1 MRQKI
6 FLLFALLLALTT
18 QAWAA
23 EGITCSAS
31 DVGKVLCTDGSIYDN
46 VSAAEADGKTAVAM
60 IAYLDT
66 ENNKGM
72 ALALADEGQMRWD
85 TAISTCSAKNTSLA
99 VTGASWMLPSKAQW
113 GLIITAAGDYTALRD
128 DFSSVG
134 GTNMREGIYWS
145 SSMQDD
151 GSYAWAY
158 SFYSGNLIG
167 SYIPNEDYVRACLA
181 FDFTASGMADEWD
194 VVYRQTQTKQSDWT
208 VLGAGSTDGRVLGA
222 SGTAT
227 YYYVSYA
234 TDNLSF
240 TNTTA
245 GGSGLT
251 IRGTV
256 YLYVP
261 EGMTVTCAG
270 TNASGLTGGGAG
282 IELTEGNT
290 LYLIGGGTVNAT
302 GGNAANGGNG
312 GNGDDAYLISDN
324 TILGGSGGSG
334 GNGGGGAGAG
344 IGTRGGNGGN
354 GGAGGQRTGTTG
366 QETTQY
372 GVDGYGG
379 IAGGTAGHMGTVNK
393 MGNITLNAQGGAAGS
408 NGTGGNRGLTAS
420 QHPGSNVYMASGG
433 GGGGAGGFGGAAS
446 NIGTG
451 GCGGGGGG
459 GGAAG
464 NVAWV
469 LYSGTANGY
478 YHAGAKGGKGGK
490 NGNGTSAPEGTSIEL
505 TNPKYADIQGD
516 GLRDSA
522 SDYKDDAGWE
532 SGNAWHEGGDGGSC
546 GIPTRGGAAGSVLTA
561 NGDGTWTIASMPAF
575 DVELQIEYET
585 ALALSETTDNTD
597 ALGEW
602 NGCEADVTLTRTLQP
617 GGYNTFAVPF
627 GMAIPSG
634 WTVKEL
640 SSTSLSEGVLT
651 LNFAAASSIE
661 AGKPYLVKV
670 DATTNLAASAI
681 TGVIVSK
688 DAVPFTSTDV
698 DFIPTLGATTIAG
711 DVEDILF
718 LSSGNTLLNPSAEN
732 PQMKGFRAYFLLK
745 GAAAQANARAFVM
758 NFGEG
763 ETTGI
768 ISLKSDGTAYG
779 KEAVYTLDGRRLQG
793 LPSAK
798 GVYLINGKKV
808 IK

>member
-1 MRQKI
+1 MKMKKK
-6 FLLFALLLALTT
+6 LLSMLVLLCAIVQGT
-18 QAWAA
+18 WA
-23 EGITCSAS
+23 
-31 DVGKVLCTDGSIYDN
+31 
-46 VSAAEADGKTAVAM
+46 
-60 IAYLDT
+60 
-66 ENNKGM
+66 
-72 ALALADEGQMRWD
+72 Q
-85 TAISTCSAKNTSLA
+85 
-99 VTGASWMLPSKAQW
+99 
-113 GLIITAAGDYTALRD
+113 
-128 DFSSVG
+128 
-134 GTNMREGIYWS
+134 
-145 SSMQDD
+145 
-151 GSYAWAY
+151 
-158 SFYSGNLIG
+158 
-167 SYIPNEDYVRACLA
+167 
-181 FDFTASGMADEWD
+181 DEWAT
-194 VVYRQTQTKQSDWT
+194 VYKQTQTTEANWT
-208 VLGAGSTDGRVLGA
+208 ALSAGSTTGQALGSA
-222 SGTAT
+222 NATT
-227 YYYVSYA
+227 YYYA
-234 TDNLSF
+234 TGDLSF
-240 TNTTA
+240 TNATA

-261 EGMTVTCAG
+261 EGKTVTCTGA
-270 TNASGLTGGGAG
+270 NASGLTGGGAG

-290 LYLIGGGTVNAT
+290 LYLVGGGTVNAT
-302 GGNAANGGNG
+302 GGKAANGGNG
-312 GNGDDAYLISDN
+312 GNGSNAECTYDTS
-324 TILGGSGGSG
+324 ILGGSGGSG

-344 IGTRGGNGGN
+344 IGTRGGSGGN
-354 GGAGGQRTGTTG
+354 GGAGGQRNGSYG

-372 GVDGYGG
+372 GVDGNGG
-379 IAGGTAGHMGTVNK
+379 FVGGTAGRMGTVNK
-393 MGNITLNAQGGAAGS
+393 MGNTILNAKGGTAGS

-505 TNPKYADIQGD
+505 TNPKYADIQAG
-516 GLRDSA
+516 GLRPNA
-522 SDYKDDAGWE
+522 SDYTDNAGWE

-546 GIPTRGGAAGSVLTA
+546 GIPTRGGAVGTVMPA
-561 NGDGTWTIASMPAF
+561 NSDGTWTIASMPAF

-585 ALALSETTDNTD
+585 ALALSETADNTA

-640 SSTSLSEGVLT
+640 SSASLSEGVLT

-670 DATTNLAASAI
+670 NATTDLAASAI

-688 DAVPFTSTDV
+688 DAVPSTSAVV
-698 DFIPTLGATTIAG
+698 DFIPTFGATTITG

-745 GAAAQANARAFVM
+745 GAAAQAKARAFVM
-758 NFGEG
+758 NFGDG
-763 ETTGI
+763 EATGI
-768 ISLKSDGTAYG
+768 ITVSAEQPATVRDGIY
-779 KEAVYTLDGRRLQG
+779 DLQG
-793 LPSAK
+793 RKIEGQPTQK
-798 GVYLINGKKV
+798 GIYIVNGKKTV

>member
-1 MRQKI
+1 MLV
-6 FLLFALLLALTT
+6 LLCAIVQGT
-18 QAWAA
+18 WA
-23 EGITCSAS
+23 
-31 DVGKVLCTDGSIYDN
+31 
-46 VSAAEADGKTAVAM
+46 
-60 IAYLDT
+60 
-66 ENNKGM
+66 
-72 ALALADEGQMRWD
+72 Q
-85 TAISTCSAKNTSLA
+85 
-99 VTGASWMLPSKAQW
+99 
-113 GLIITAAGDYTALRD
+113 
-128 DFSSVG
+128 
-134 GTNMREGIYWS
+134 
-145 SSMQDD
+145 
-151 GSYAWAY
+151 
-158 SFYSGNLIG
+158 
-167 SYIPNEDYVRACLA
+167 
-181 FDFTASGMADEWD
+181 DEWAT
-194 VVYRQTQTKQSDWT
+194 VYAQTQTTEANWT
-208 VLGAGSTDGRVLGA
+208 ALDAGSTTGKTLGSA
-222 SGTAT
+222 NATT
-227 YYYVSYA
+227 YYYA
-234 TDNLSF
+234 TGDLSF

-251 IRGTV
+251 ILGTV

-261 EGMTVTCAG
+261 EGKTVTCTGA
-270 TNASGLTGGGAG
+270 NASGLTGGGAG

-290 LYLIGGGTVNAT
+290 LYLVGGGTVNAT
-302 GGNAANGGNG
+302 GGTAANGGNG
-312 GNGDDAYLISDN
+312 GNGSNAECDYDKS
-324 TILGGSGGSG
+324 ILGGSGGNG

-344 IGTRGGNGGN
+344 IGTRGANGGN
-354 GGAGGQRTGTTG
+354 GGAGGQRNGSYG

-379 IAGGTAGHMGTVNK
+379 IAGSTAGAMGTLYVYQALA
-393 MGNITLNAQGGAAGS
+393 TTVNAQGGVAGS

-478 YHAGAKGGKGGK
+478 YHAGAKGGKGGR

-505 TNPKYADIQGD
+505 TNPKYADIQAG
-516 GLRDSA
+516 GLRPNA
-522 SDYKDDAGWE
+522 SDYTDDAGWE

-546 GIPTRGGAAGSVLTA
+546 GIPTRGGAVGTVLTA

-585 ALALSETTDNTD
+585 ALALSETTDNTA

-602 NGCEADVTLTRTLQP
+602 NGCVADVTLTRTLQP

-640 SSTSLSEGVLT
+640 SSASLSEGVLT

-670 DATTNLAASAI
+670 NATTDLAASAI

-688 DAVPFTSTDV
+688 DAVPSTSANV
-698 DFIPTLGATTIAG
+698 DFIPTFGATTITG

-718 LSSGNTLLNPSAEN
+718 LSSGNTLLNPNAEN

-745 GAAAQANARAFVM
+745 GAAAQAKARAFVM

-768 ISLKSDGTAYG
+768 ISLKADGTAYG

-793 LPSAK
+793 LLSAK
-798 GVYLINGKKV
+798 GVYIINGKKV

>member
-1 MRQKI
+1 MTTMKKI
-6 FLLFALLLALTT
+6 FSILALLLCAIVQGT
-18 QAWAA
+18 WA
-23 EGITCSAS
+23 
-31 DVGKVLCTDGSIYDN
+31 
-46 VSAAEADGKTAVAM
+46 
-60 IAYLDT
+60 
-66 ENNKGM
+66 
-72 ALALADEGQMRWD
+72 Q
-85 TAISTCSAKNTSLA
+85 
-99 VTGASWMLPSKAQW
+99 
-113 GLIITAAGDYTALRD
+113 
-128 DFSSVG
+128 
-134 GTNMREGIYWS
+134 
-145 SSMQDD
+145 
-151 GSYAWAY
+151 
-158 SFYSGNLIG
+158 
-167 SYIPNEDYVRACLA
+167 
-181 FDFTASGMADEWD
+181 DEWAT
-194 VVYRQTQTKQSDWT
+194 VYKQTQTTEANWT
-208 VLGAGSTDGRVLGA
+208 ALDAGSTTGKTLGSA
-222 SGTAT
+222 NATT
-227 YYYVSYA
+227 YYYA
-234 TDNLSF
+234 TGDLSF
-240 TNTTA
+240 TNTAA

-261 EGMTVTCAG
+261 EGKTVTCTGA
-270 TNASGLTGGGAG
+270 NASGLTGGGAG

-302 GGNAANGGNG
+302 GGKAANGGNG
-312 GNGDDAYLISDN
+312 GNGSNAECTYDES
-324 TILGGSGGSG
+324 ILGGSGGNG

-344 IGTRGGNGGN
+344 IGTRGGNGGS
-354 GGAGGQRTGTTG
+354 GGAGGQRNGSYG

-372 GVDGYGG
+372 GVDGS
-379 IAGGTAGHMGTVNK
+379 AGTAGSTAGAMGTLYVYQALAT
-393 MGNITLNAQGGAAGS
+393 TLNANGGAAGS

-469 LYSGTANGY
+469 WYSGTANGY

-505 TNPKYADIQGD
+505 DNPKHADIQAG
-516 GLRDSA
+516 GLRPNA
-522 SDYKDDAGWE
+522 SDYDDDDGWE
-532 SGNAWHEGGDGGSC
+532 SVNAWHEGGDGGSC
-546 GIPTRGGAAGSVLTA
+546 GIPTRGGAVGTVLTA

-585 ALALSETTDNTD
+585 ALALSETTDNTA

-617 GGYNTFAVPF
+617 GGYDTFSVPF

-640 SSTSLSEGVLT
+640 SSTSLSQGVLT
-651 LNFAAASSIE
+651 LNFATASSIE

-670 DATTNLAASAI
+670 NATTNLAASAI

-688 DAVPFTSTDV
+688 NAVPSTSADV

-711 DVEDILF
+711 DVDDILF
-718 LSSGNTLLNPSAEN
+718 LSSDNTLLNPNAEN
-732 PQMKGFRAYFLLK
+732 PQMEGFRAYFLLK
-745 GAAAQANARAFVM
+745 GEAAQAKDLTFVM

-763 ETTGI
+763 ETIGI
-768 ISLKSDGTAYG
+768 INLKADGTAYG

-793 LPSAK
+793 QPSAK
-798 GVYLINGKKV
+798 GVYIINGKKV

>member
-1 MRQKI
+1 MARRAREVKPIKKTMTTMKKI
-6 FLLFALLLALTT
+6 FSILALLLCAIVQGT
-18 QAWAA
+18 WA
-23 EGITCSAS
+23 
-31 DVGKVLCTDGSIYDN
+31 
-46 VSAAEADGKTAVAM
+46 
-60 IAYLDT
+60 
-66 ENNKGM
+66 
-72 ALALADEGQMRWD
+72 Q
-85 TAISTCSAKNTSLA
+85 
-99 VTGASWMLPSKAQW
+99 
-113 GLIITAAGDYTALRD
+113 
-128 DFSSVG
+128 
-134 GTNMREGIYWS
+134 
-145 SSMQDD
+145 
-151 GSYAWAY
+151 
-158 SFYSGNLIG
+158 
-167 SYIPNEDYVRACLA
+167 
-181 FDFTASGMADEWD
+181 DEWAT
-194 VVYRQTQTKQSDWT
+194 VYKQTQTTEANWT
-208 VLGAGSTDGRVLGA
+208 ALDAGSTTGKTLGSA
-222 SGTAT
+222 NATT
-227 YYYVSYA
+227 YYYA

-240 TNTTA
+240 TNTIA

-261 EGMTVTCAG
+261 EGKTVTCTGA
-270 TNASGLTGGGAG
+270 NASGLTGGGAG

-302 GGNAANGGNG
+302 GGKAANGGNG
-312 GNGDDAYLISDN
+312 GNGSNAECTYDES
-324 TILGGSGGSG
+324 ILGGSGGNG

-344 IGTRGGNGGN
+344 IGTRGGNGGS
-354 GGAGGQRTGTTG
+354 GGAGGQRNGSYG

-372 GVDGYGG
+372 GVDGS
-379 IAGGTAGHMGTVNK
+379 AGTAGSTAGAMGTLYVYQALATTVNVNG
-393 MGNITLNAQGGAAGS
+393 GNAGS

-469 LYSGTANGY
+469 WYSGTANGY

-505 TNPKYADIQGD
+505 DNPKHADIQAG
-516 GLRDSA
+516 GLRPNA
-522 SDYKDDAGWE
+522 SDYDDDDGWE
-532 SGNAWHEGGDGGSC
+532 SVNAWHEGGDGGSC
-546 GIPTRGGAAGSVLTA
+546 GIPTRGGAVGTVLTA

-585 ALALSETTDNTD
+585 ALALSETTDNTA

-617 GGYNTFAVPF
+617 GGYDTFAVPF

-640 SSTSLSEGVLT
+640 SSTSLSQGVLT
-651 LNFAAASSIE
+651 LNFATASSIE

-670 DATTNLAASAI
+670 NATTNLAASAI

-688 DAVPFTSTDV
+688 NAVPSTSADV

-711 DVEDILF
+711 DVDDILF
-718 LSSGNTLLNPSAEN
+718 LSSDNTLLNPNAEN
-732 PQMKGFRAYFLLK
+732 PQMEGFRAYFLLK
-745 GAAAQANARAFVM
+745 GEAAQAKDLTFVM

-763 ETTGI
+763 ETIGI
-768 ISLKSDGTAYG
+768 INLKADGTAYG

-793 LPSAK
+793 QPSAK
-798 GVYLINGKKV
+798 GVYIINGKKV

>member
-1 MRQKI
+1 MRKKKI
-6 FLLFALLLALTT
+6 LMMLALLLT
-18 QAWAA
+18 
-23 EGITCSAS
+23 
-31 DVGKVLCTDGSIYDN
+31 
-46 VSAAEADGKTAVAM
+46 
-60 IAYLDT
+60 
-66 ENNKGM
+66 
-72 ALALADEGQMRWD
+72 
-85 TAISTCSAKNTSLA
+85 A
-99 VTGASWMLPSKAQW
+99 VTGAW
-113 GLIITAAGDYTALRD
+113 
-128 DFSSVG
+128 
-134 GTNMREGIYWS
+134 
-145 SSMQDD
+145 
-151 GSYAWAY
+151 
-158 SFYSGNLIG
+158 
-167 SYIPNEDYVRACLA
+167 
-181 FDFTASGMADEWD
+181 ADEWD
-194 VVYRQTQTKQSDWT
+194 AVYTMTQTTSSNWT
-208 VLGAGSTDGRVLGA
+208 ALDAGSTTGKTLGSA
-222 SGTAT
+222 NATT
-227 YYYVSYA
+227 YYYA

-240 TNTTA
+240 TNTIA

-261 EGMTVTCAG
+261 EGKTVTCTGA
-270 TNASGLTGGGAG
+270 NASGLTGGGAG

-302 GGNAANGGNG
+302 GGKAANGGNG
-312 GNGDDAYLISDN
+312 GNGSNAECTYDES
-324 TILGGSGGSG
+324 ILGGSGGNG

-344 IGTRGGNGGN
+344 IGTRGGNGGS
-354 GGAGGQRTGTTG
+354 GGAGGQRNGSYG

-372 GVDGYGG
+372 GVDGS
-379 IAGGTAGHMGTVNK
+379 AGTAGSTAGAMGTLYVYQALATTVNVNG
-393 MGNITLNAQGGAAGS
+393 GNAGS

-469 LYSGTANGY
+469 WYSGTANGY

-505 TNPKYADIQGD
+505 DNPKHADIQAG
-516 GLRDSA
+516 GLRPNA
-522 SDYKDDAGWE
+522 SDYDDDDGWE
-532 SGNAWHEGGDGGSC
+532 SVNAWHEGGDGGSC
-546 GIPTRGGAAGSVLTA
+546 GIPTRGGAVGTVLTA

-585 ALALSETTDNTD
+585 ALALSETTDNTA

-617 GGYNTFAVPF
+617 GGYDTFAVPF

-640 SSTSLSEGVLT
+640 SSTSLSQGVLT
-651 LNFAAASSIE
+651 LNFATASSIE

-670 DATTNLAASAI
+670 NATTNLAASAI

-688 DAVPFTSTDV
+688 NAVPSTSADV

-711 DVEDILF
+711 DVDDILF
-718 LSSGNTLLNPSAEN
+718 LSSDNTLLNPNAEN
-732 PQMKGFRAYFLLK
+732 PQMERFRAYFLLK
-745 GAAAQANARAFVM
+745 GEAAQAKDLTFVM

-763 ETTGI
+763 ETIGI
-768 ISLKSDGTAYG
+768 INLKADGTAYG

-793 LPSAK
+793 QPSAK
-798 GVYLINGKKV
+798 GVYIINGKKV

>member
-1 MRQKI
+1 MKKK
-6 FLLFALLLALTT
+6 LLSMLVLL
-18 QAWAA
+18 
-23 EGITCSAS
+23 C
-31 DVGKVLCTDGSIYDN
+31 
-46 VSAAEADGKTAVAM
+46 
-60 IAYLDT
+60 
-66 ENNKGM
+66 
-72 ALALADEGQMRWD
+72 
-85 TAISTCSAKNTSLA
+85 A
-99 VTGASWMLPSKAQW
+99 VTQGTWAQ
-113 GLIITAAGDYTALRD
+113 
-128 DFSSVG
+128 
-134 GTNMREGIYWS
+134 
-145 SSMQDD
+145 
-151 GSYAWAY
+151 
-158 SFYSGNLIG
+158 
-167 SYIPNEDYVRACLA
+167 
-181 FDFTASGMADEWD
+181 DEWAT
-194 VVYRQTQTKQSDWT
+194 VYKQTQTTETNWT
-208 VLGAGSTDGRVLGA
+208 ALDAGSTTGNTL
-222 SGTAT
+222 GTAGSTT
-227 YYYVSYA
+227 YYYA
-234 TDNLSF
+234 TGDLSF

-261 EGMTVTCAG
+261 EGKTVTCTGA
-270 TNASGLTGGGAG
+270 NASGLTGGGAG

-290 LYLIGGGTVNAT
+290 LYLVGGGTVNAT
-302 GGNAANGGNG
+302 GGNAANGGDG
-312 GNGDDAYLISDN
+312 GNGYDAYLISNN

-344 IGTRGGNGGN
+344 IGTRGANGGN
-354 GGAGGQRTGTTG
+354 GGAGGQRNGTGG

-372 GVDGYGG
+372 GVDGNGG
-379 IAGGTAGHMGTVNK
+379 IAGGTAGSMGTVNK

-420 QHPGSNVYMASGG
+420 QHPGSNLYMASGG

-469 LYSGTANGY
+469 LYSGTSNGY

-490 NGNGTSAPEGTSIEL
+490 NGNGTSAPAGTSIEL
-505 TNPKYADIQGD
+505 TNPKYADIQGG
-516 GLRDSA
+516 GLRPNACNYTDDS
-522 SDYKDDAGWE
+522 GWE
-532 SGNAWHEGGDGGSC
+532 SGNAWHEGGAGGSC
-546 GIPTRGGAAGSVLTA
+546 GIPTRGGAVGTVLTA

-585 ALALSETTDNTD
+585 ALALSETADNTD
-597 ALGEW
+597 ALAEW
-602 NGCEADVTLTRTLQP
+602 NGCEADVTLTRTLQT

-640 SSTSLSEGVLT
+640 SSASLSEGVLT
-651 LNFAAASSIE
+651 LNFANASSIV

-670 DATTNLAASAI
+670 NATTNLAASAI

-688 DAVPFTSTDV
+688 DAVPSTSAVV
-698 DFIPTLGATTIAG
+698 DFIPTFGATTIAG
-711 DVEDILF
+711 NVEDILF
-718 LSSGNTLLNPSAEN
+718 LSSGNTLLNPNAEN

-745 GAAAQANARAFVM
+745 GAAAQAKARAFVM

-768 ISLKSDGTAYG
+768 ISLKADGTAYG

-793 LPSAK
+793 QPSAK
-798 GVYLINGKKV
+798 GVYIINGKKV

>member
-1 MRQKI
+1 MKKKL
-6 FLLFALLLALTT
+6 FSMLVLL
-18 QAWAA
+18 
-23 EGITCSAS
+23 C
-31 DVGKVLCTDGSIYDN
+31 
-46 VSAAEADGKTAVAM
+46 
-60 IAYLDT
+60 
-66 ENNKGM
+66 
-72 ALALADEGQMRWD
+72 
-85 TAISTCSAKNTSLA
+85 A
-99 VTGASWMLPSKAQW
+99 VTQGTWAQ
-113 GLIITAAGDYTALRD
+113 
-128 DFSSVG
+128 
-134 GTNMREGIYWS
+134 
-145 SSMQDD
+145 
-151 GSYAWAY
+151 
-158 SFYSGNLIG
+158 
-167 SYIPNEDYVRACLA
+167 
-181 FDFTASGMADEWD
+181 DEWAT
-194 VVYRQTQTKQSDWT
+194 VYKQTQTTEANWT
-208 VLGAGSTDGRVLGA
+208 ALDAGSTTGKTLGSA
-222 SGTAT
+222 GNTT
-227 YYYVSYA
+227 YYYA
-234 TDNLSF
+234 TGDLSF

-261 EGMTVTCAG
+261 EGKTVTCTGA
-270 TNASGLTGGGAG
+270 NASGLTGGGAG

-302 GGNAANGGNG
+302 GGKAANGGNG
-312 GNGDDAYLISDN
+312 GDGSNAECTYDKS
-324 TILGGSGGSG
+324 ILGGSGGNG

-354 GGAGGQRTGTTG
+354 GGAGGQRNGSYG

-379 IAGGTAGHMGTVNK
+379 IAGGTAGRMGTVNK

-451 GCGGGGGG
+451 GPGGGGGG

-478 YHAGAKGGKGGK
+478 YHAGAKGGKGGR
-490 NGNGTSAPEGTSIEL
+490 NGDGTSAPKGTSIEL
-505 TNPKYADIQGD
+505 TNPKYADIQGG
-516 GLRDSA
+516 GLRPNA
-522 SDYKDDAGWE
+522 SDYTDDSGWE
-532 SGNAWHEGGDGGSC
+532 SGNAWHEGGDGGTC
-546 GIPTRGGAAGSVLTA
+546 GIPTRGGAVGTVLTA

-602 NGCEADVTLTRTLQP
+602 NGCEADVTLTRTLQT

-640 SSTSLSEGVLT
+640 SSASLSEGVLT
-651 LNFAAASSIE
+651 LNFAAASSIV

-670 DATTNLAASAI
+670 NETTNLAASAI

-688 DAVPFTSTDV
+688 DAVPSTSAVV
-698 DFIPTLGATTIAG
+698 DFIPTLGATTITG

-718 LSSGNTLLNPSAEN
+718 LSSGNTLLNPNAEN

-745 GAAAQANARAFVM
+745 GAAAQAKARAFVM

-768 ISLKSDGTAYG
+768 ISIENGKLKIENDADAWYS
-779 KEAVYTLDGRRLQG
+779 LDGRKLQG
-793 LPSAK
+793 QPSAK
-798 GVYLINGKKV
+798 GVYIINGKKV

>member
-1 MRQKI
+1 MKMKKKL
-6 FLLFALLLALTT
+6 FSMLVLL
-18 QAWAA
+18 
-23 EGITCSAS
+23 C
-31 DVGKVLCTDGSIYDN
+31 
-46 VSAAEADGKTAVAM
+46 
-60 IAYLDT
+60 
-66 ENNKGM
+66 
-72 ALALADEGQMRWD
+72 
-85 TAISTCSAKNTSLA
+85 A
-99 VTGASWMLPSKAQW
+99 VTQGTWAQ
-113 GLIITAAGDYTALRD
+113 
-128 DFSSVG
+128 
-134 GTNMREGIYWS
+134 
-145 SSMQDD
+145 
-151 GSYAWAY
+151 
-158 SFYSGNLIG
+158 
-167 SYIPNEDYVRACLA
+167 
-181 FDFTASGMADEWD
+181 DEWAT
-194 VVYRQTQTKQSDWT
+194 VYKQTQTTEANWT
-208 VLGAGSTDGRVLGA
+208 ALDAGSTTGQALGSA
-222 SGTAT
+222 NATT
-227 YYYVSYA
+227 YYYA
-234 TDNLSF
+234 TGDLSF
-240 TNTTA
+240 TNTAA

-261 EGMTVTCAG
+261 EGKTVTCTGA
-270 TNASGLTGGGAG
+270 NASGTTGAGAG

-290 LYLIGGGTVNAT
+290 LYLVGGGTVNAT
-302 GGNAANGGNG
+302 GGKAANGGNG
-312 GNGDDAYLISDN
+312 GNGYDAYLISNN

-354 GGAGGQRTGTTG
+354 GGAGGQRNGTGG

-372 GVDGYGG
+372 GVDGNGG
-379 IAGGTAGHMGTVNK
+379 IAGGTAGSMGTVNK

-408 NGTGGNRGLTAS
+408 NGTGGGRGLTAS

-490 NGNGTSAPEGTSIEL
+490 NGNGTSAPDGTSIEL

-522 SDYKDDAGWE
+522 SDYTDDAGWE
-532 SGNAWHEGGDGGSC
+532 KGNAWHEGGDGGSC
-546 GIPTRGGAAGSVLTA
+546 GIPTRGGAVGTVLTA

-585 ALALSETTDNTD
+585 ALALSETADNTD

-640 SSTSLSEGVLT
+640 SSASLSEGVLT

-670 DATTNLAASAI
+670 NATTDLAASAI

-688 DAVPFTSTDV
+688 DAVPSTSANV
-698 DFIPTLGATTIAG
+698 DFIPTFGATTITG

-718 LSSGNTLLNPSAEN
+718 LSSGNTLLNPNAEN

-745 GAAAQANARAFVM
+745 GAAAQAKARAFVM

-763 ETTGI
+763 EATGI
-768 ISLKSDGTAYG
+768 ITVSAEQPATVRDGIY
-779 KEAVYTLDGRRLQG
+779 DLQG
-793 LPSAK
+793 RKIEGQPTQK
-798 GVYLINGKKV
+798 GIYIVNGKKTV

>member
-1 MRQKI
+1 MKMQKKL
-6 FLLFALLLALTT
+6 FSMLVLLCAIVQGT
-18 QAWAA
+18 WA
-23 EGITCSAS
+23 
-31 DVGKVLCTDGSIYDN
+31 
-46 VSAAEADGKTAVAM
+46 
-60 IAYLDT
+60 
-66 ENNKGM
+66 
-72 ALALADEGQMRWD
+72 Q
-85 TAISTCSAKNTSLA
+85 
-99 VTGASWMLPSKAQW
+99 
-113 GLIITAAGDYTALRD
+113 
-128 DFSSVG
+128 
-134 GTNMREGIYWS
+134 
-145 SSMQDD
+145 
-151 GSYAWAY
+151 
-158 SFYSGNLIG
+158 
-167 SYIPNEDYVRACLA
+167 
-181 FDFTASGMADEWD
+181 DEWAT
-194 VVYRQTQTKQSDWT
+194 VYKQTQTTEANWT
-208 VLGAGSTDGRVLGA
+208 ALDAGSTTGKTLGNA
-222 SGTAT
+222 NTTT
-227 YYYVSYA
+227 YYYA
-234 TDNLSF
+234 TGDLSF
-240 TNTTA
+240 TNTTV
-245 GGSGLT
+245 GGSGLA
-251 IRGTV
+251 ILGTV

-261 EGMTVTCAG
+261 EGKTVTCTGA
-270 TNASGLTGGGAG
+270 NASGLTGGGAG

-302 GGNAANGGNG
+302 GGKAANGGNG
-312 GNGDDAYLISDN
+312 AGGSNAEVN
-324 TILGGSGGSG
+324 TSTDQYILGGSGGSG

-354 GGAGGQRTGTTG
+354 GGAGGQRTGSYTD
-366 QETTQY
+366 ETTQY
-372 GVDGYGG
+372 GVDGNGG
-379 IAGGTAGHMGTVNK
+379 FAGGTAGRMGTVIK

-408 NGTGGNRGLTAS
+408 SGTGGNRGQTAS

-451 GCGGGGGG
+451 GNGGGGGG

-490 NGNGTSAPEGTSIEL
+490 NGNGTSAPDGTSIEL
-505 TNPKYADIQGD
+505 TNPKYADIQGV
-516 GLRDSA
+516 GLRSSA
-522 SDYKDDAGWE
+522 SDYTDDAGWE
-532 SGNAWHEGGDGGSC
+532 KGNAWHEGGDGGSC
-546 GIPTRGGAAGSVLTA
+546 GIPTRGGAAGTVLTA

-617 GGYNTFAVPF
+617 GDYDTFAVPF
-627 GMAIPSG
+627 DMAIPSG

-640 SSTSLSEGVLT
+640 SSASLSEGVLT
-651 LNFAAASSIE
+651 LNFDDASGIE

-688 DAVPFTSTDV
+688 DAVPSTSANV
-698 DFIPTLGATTIAG
+698 DFIPTLGATAITG

-718 LSSGNTLLNPSAEN
+718 LSSGNTLLNPNAEN

-745 GAAAQANARAFVM
+745 GAAAQAKARAFVM

-768 ISLKSDGTAYG
+768 ISLKADGTAYG

-793 LPSAK
+793 QPSAK
-798 GVYLINGKKV
+798 GVYIINGKKV

>member
-1 MRQKI
+1 MKMQKKL
-6 FLLFALLLALTT
+6 FSMLVLLCAIVQGT
-18 QAWAA
+18 WA
-23 EGITCSAS
+23 
-31 DVGKVLCTDGSIYDN
+31 
-46 VSAAEADGKTAVAM
+46 
-60 IAYLDT
+60 
-66 ENNKGM
+66 
-72 ALALADEGQMRWD
+72 Q
-85 TAISTCSAKNTSLA
+85 
-99 VTGASWMLPSKAQW
+99 
-113 GLIITAAGDYTALRD
+113 
-128 DFSSVG
+128 
-134 GTNMREGIYWS
+134 
-145 SSMQDD
+145 
-151 GSYAWAY
+151 
-158 SFYSGNLIG
+158 
-167 SYIPNEDYVRACLA
+167 
-181 FDFTASGMADEWD
+181 DEWAT
-194 VVYRQTQTKQSDWT
+194 VYKQTQTTEANWT
-208 VLGAGSTDGRVLGA
+208 ALDAGSTTGKTFGSA
-222 SGTAT
+222 NATT
-227 YYYVSYA
+227 YYYA
-234 TDNLSF
+234 TGDLSF

-245 GGSGLT
+245 GGSGLA
-251 IRGTV
+251 ILGTV

-261 EGMTVTCAG
+261 EGKTVTCTGA
-270 TNASGLTGGGAG
+270 NASGLTGGGAG

-290 LYLIGGGTVNAT
+290 LYLVGGGTVNAT
-302 GGNAANGGNG
+302 GGKAANGGNG
-312 GNGDDAYLISDN
+312 GNGSNAECTYN
-324 TILGGSGGSG
+324 TSILGGSGGSG

-354 GGAGGQRTGTTG
+354 GGAGGQRNGSYG
-366 QETTQY
+366 QETTQK
-372 GVDGYGG
+372 GVDGNGG
-379 IAGGTAGHMGTVNK
+379 IAGGTAGRMGTVNK

-478 YHAGAKGGKGGK
+478 YHAGAKGGKGGR

-505 TNPKYADIQGD
+505 TNPKYADIQGG
-516 GLRDSA
+516 GLRPNA
-522 SDYKDDAGWE
+522 SDYTDDAGWE
-532 SGNAWHEGGDGGSC
+532 KGNAWHEGGDGGSC
-546 GIPTRGGAAGSVLTA
+546 GIPTRGGAAGTVLTA

-585 ALALSETTDNTD
+585 ALALSETADNTD

-640 SSTSLSEGVLT
+640 SSASLSEGVLT
-651 LNFAAASSIE
+651 LNFAAASSIA

-670 DATTNLAASAI
+670 NATTDLAASAI

-688 DAVPFTSTDV
+688 DAVPSTSANV
-698 DFIPTLGATTIAG
+698 DFIPTLGATTITG

-718 LSSGNTLLNPSAEN
+718 LSSGNTLLNPNAEN

-745 GAAAQANARAFVM
+745 GEAAQAKARAFVM
-758 NFGEG
+758 NFGDG
-763 ETTGI
+763 EATGI
-768 ISLKSDGTAYG
+768 ITVSAEQPATVRDGIY
-779 KEAVYTLDGRRLQG
+779 DLQG
-793 LPSAK
+793 RKIEGQPTQK
-798 GVYLINGKKV
+798 GIYIVNGKKTV

>member
-1 MRQKI
+1 MKKK
-6 FLLFALLLALTT
+6 LLSMLVLLCAIVQGT
-18 QAWAA
+18 WA
-23 EGITCSAS
+23 
-31 DVGKVLCTDGSIYDN
+31 
-46 VSAAEADGKTAVAM
+46 
-60 IAYLDT
+60 
-66 ENNKGM
+66 
-72 ALALADEGQMRWD
+72 Q
-85 TAISTCSAKNTSLA
+85 
-99 VTGASWMLPSKAQW
+99 
-113 GLIITAAGDYTALRD
+113 
-128 DFSSVG
+128 
-134 GTNMREGIYWS
+134 
-145 SSMQDD
+145 
-151 GSYAWAY
+151 
-158 SFYSGNLIG
+158 
-167 SYIPNEDYVRACLA
+167 
-181 FDFTASGMADEWD
+181 DEWAT
-194 VVYRQTQTKQSDWT
+194 VYKQTQTTETNWT
-208 VLGAGSTDGRVLGA
+208 ALDAGSTTGKTLGSA
-222 SGTAT
+222 NATT
-227 YYYVSYA
+227 YYYA
-234 TDNLSF
+234 TGNLSF

-251 IRGTV
+251 ILGTV

-261 EGMTVTCAG
+261 EGMTVTCTGA
-270 TNASGLTGGGAG
+270 NASGLTGGGAG

-302 GGNAANGGNG
+302 GGKAANGGNG
-312 GNGDDAYLISDN
+312 GNGYDAYLISNN

-354 GGAGGQRTGTTG
+354 GGAGGLRNGTGG

-379 IAGGTAGHMGTVNK
+379 IAGGTAGRMGTVNK

-408 NGTGGNRGLTAS
+408 DGTGGNRGLTAS

-478 YHAGAKGGKGGK
+478 YHAGAKGGKGGR
-490 NGNGTSAPEGTSIEL
+490 NGDGTSAPVGTSIEL

-516 GLRDSA
+516 GLRASA
-522 SDYKDDAGWE
+522 SDYDDDAGWE
-532 SGNAWHEGGDGGSC
+532 SGNKWHEGGDGGSC
-546 GIPTRGGAAGSVLTA
+546 GIPTKGGAAGTVLTA
-561 NGDGTWTIASMPAF
+561 NGDGTWTIAPMPAF

-585 ALALSETTDNTD
+585 ALALSETTDNTA

-602 NGCEADVTLTRTLQP
+602 NGCEADVTLTRTLQSS
-617 GGYNTFAVPF
+617 GYNTFAVPF

-640 SSTSLSEGVLT
+640 SSASFSEGLLT
-651 LNFAAASSIE
+651 LNFANASSIV

-670 DATTNLAASAI
+670 NATTNLAASAI
-681 TGVIVSK
+681 TDVTVSK
-688 DAVPFTSTDV
+688 DAVPFTSTNV
-698 DFIPTLGATTIAG
+698 DFIPTLGATTISG
-711 DVEDILF
+711 DVKSILF
-718 LSSGNTLLNPSAEN
+718 LGASNKLYNPNAEN

-768 ISLKSDGTAYG
+768 ISLKADGTAYG

-798 GVYLINGKKV
+798 GVYIINGKKV

>member
-1 MRQKI
+1 MKKKL
-6 FLLFALLLALTT
+6 FSMLVLL
-18 QAWAA
+18 
-23 EGITCSAS
+23 C
-31 DVGKVLCTDGSIYDN
+31 
-46 VSAAEADGKTAVAM
+46 
-60 IAYLDT
+60 
-66 ENNKGM
+66 
-72 ALALADEGQMRWD
+72 
-85 TAISTCSAKNTSLA
+85 A
-99 VTGASWMLPSKAQW
+99 VTQGTWAQ
-113 GLIITAAGDYTALRD
+113 
-128 DFSSVG
+128 
-134 GTNMREGIYWS
+134 
-145 SSMQDD
+145 
-151 GSYAWAY
+151 
-158 SFYSGNLIG
+158 
-167 SYIPNEDYVRACLA
+167 
-181 FDFTASGMADEWD
+181 DEWAT
-194 VVYRQTQTKQSDWT
+194 VYKQTQTTEANWT
-208 VLGAGSTDGRVLGA
+208 ALDAGSTTGKTLGSA
-222 SGTAT
+222 NATT
-227 YYYVSYA
+227 YYYA
-234 TDNLSF
+234 TGDLSF
-240 TNTTA
+240 TNTAA

-261 EGMTVTCAG
+261 EGKTVTCTGA
-270 TNASGLTGGGAG
+270 NASGLTGGGAG

-290 LYLIGGGTVNAT
+290 LYLIGGGSLNAN

-312 GNGDDAYLISDN
+312 GNGYDAYLIYDN

-344 IGTRGGNGGN
+344 IGTRGANGGN
-354 GGAGGQRTGTTG
+354 GGAGGQRNGTGG

-379 IAGGTAGHMGTVNK
+379 IAGGTAGRMGTVNK

-408 NGTGGNRGLTAS
+408 NGTGGNSGRTAS
-420 QHPGSNVYMASGG
+420 EHPGGNIYMASGG

-464 NVAWV
+464 NVAWRNYTV
-469 LYSGTANGY
+469 NGY

-505 TNPKYADIQGD
+505 DNPKHADIQAG
-516 GLRDSA
+516 GLRPNA
-522 SDYKDDAGWE
+522 SDYDDDDGWE
-532 SGNAWHEGGDGGSC
+532 SVNAWHEGGDGGSC
-546 GIPTRGGAAGSVLTA
+546 GIPTRGGAVGTVLTA

-585 ALALSETTDNTD
+585 ALALSETTDNTA

-602 NGCEADVTLTRTLQP
+602 NGCVADVTLTRTLQP

-640 SSTSLSEGVLT
+640 GSTSLSEGVLT
-651 LNFAAASSIE
+651 LNFAAASSIV

-670 DATTNLAASAI
+670 NETTDLAASAI

-688 DAVPFTSTDV
+688 DALPFTSAVV

-718 LSSGNTLLNPSAEN
+718 LSSGNTLLNPNAEN

-745 GAAAQANARAFVM
+745 GEAAQAKARAFVM

-768 ISLKSDGTAYG
+768 ISIENGKLKIENDAD
-779 KEAVYTLDGRRLQG
+779 AWYTLDGRKLQG
-793 LPSAK
+793 QPSAK
-798 GVYLINGKKV
+798 GVYIINGKKV

>member
-1 MRQKI
+1 MKMK
-6 FLLFALLLALTT
+6 LLSMLVLLCAIVQGT
-18 QAWAA
+18 WA
-23 EGITCSAS
+23 
-31 DVGKVLCTDGSIYDN
+31 
-46 VSAAEADGKTAVAM
+46 
-60 IAYLDT
+60 
-66 ENNKGM
+66 
-72 ALALADEGQMRWD
+72 Q
-85 TAISTCSAKNTSLA
+85 
-99 VTGASWMLPSKAQW
+99 
-113 GLIITAAGDYTALRD
+113 
-128 DFSSVG
+128 
-134 GTNMREGIYWS
+134 
-145 SSMQDD
+145 
-151 GSYAWAY
+151 
-158 SFYSGNLIG
+158 
-167 SYIPNEDYVRACLA
+167 
-181 FDFTASGMADEWD
+181 DEWAT
-194 VVYRQTQTKQSDWT
+194 VYKQTQTTETNWT
-208 VLGAGSTDGRVLGA
+208 ALDAGSTTGKTLGSA
-222 SGTAT
+222 NTTT
-227 YYYVSYA
+227 YYYA
-234 TDNLSF
+234 TGDLSF
-240 TNTTA
+240 TNTAA

-251 IRGTV
+251 ILGTV
-256 YLYVP
+256 YLYVS
-261 EGMTVTCAG
+261 EGMMLTCTGA
-270 TNASGLTGGGAG
+270 NASGLTGGGAG

-302 GGNAANGGNG
+302 GGKAANGGNG
-312 GNGDDAYLISDN
+312 GNGSNAECTYDES
-324 TILGGSGGSG
+324 ILGGSGGSG

-354 GGAGGQRTGTTG
+354 GGAGGQRNGSDG

-372 GVDGYGG
+372 GVDGSAGSAGSTAGAMGTLYVYQ
-379 IAGGTAGHMGTVNK
+379 ALATTVNAKGGT
-393 MGNITLNAQGGAAGS
+393 AGS

-433 GGGGAGGFGGAAS
+433 GGGGGGGFGGAAS

-469 LYSGTANGY
+469 VYSGTANGY
-478 YHAGAKGGKGGK
+478 YHAGAKGGKGGT

-505 TNPKYADIQGD
+505 TNPKYADIQAG

-522 SDYKDDAGWE
+522 SDYTDDAGWE
-532 SGNAWHEGGDGGSC
+532 SGNAWHEGGDGGSS
-546 GIPTRGGAAGSVLTA
+546 GIPTRSGAVGTVMPA

-585 ALALSETTDNTD
+585 ALALSETADNTA

-602 NGCEADVTLTRTLQP
+602 NGCEADVTLTRTLQT

-640 SSTSLSEGVLT
+640 SSASLSEGVLT

-670 DATTNLAASAI
+670 NATTDLAASAI

-688 DAVPFTSTDV
+688 NAVPSTSASV
-698 DFIPTLGATTIAG
+698 DFIPTFGATTITG

-718 LSSGNTLLNPSAEN
+718 LSSGNTLLNPNAEN

-745 GAAAQANARAFVM
+745 GEAAAAKASAFVM

-768 ISLKSDGTAYG
+768 ISLKADGTAYG

-793 LPSAK
+793 QPSAK
-798 GVYLINGKKV
+798 GVYIINGKKV

>member
-1 MRQKI
+1 MKMKKKL
-6 FLLFALLLALTT
+6 FSMLVLLCAIVQGT
-18 QAWAA
+18 WA
-23 EGITCSAS
+23 
-31 DVGKVLCTDGSIYDN
+31 
-46 VSAAEADGKTAVAM
+46 
-60 IAYLDT
+60 
-66 ENNKGM
+66 
-72 ALALADEGQMRWD
+72 Q
-85 TAISTCSAKNTSLA
+85 
-99 VTGASWMLPSKAQW
+99 
-113 GLIITAAGDYTALRD
+113 
-128 DFSSVG
+128 
-134 GTNMREGIYWS
+134 
-145 SSMQDD
+145 
-151 GSYAWAY
+151 
-158 SFYSGNLIG
+158 
-167 SYIPNEDYVRACLA
+167 
-181 FDFTASGMADEWD
+181 DEWAT
-194 VVYRQTQTKQSDWT
+194 VYKQTQTTEANWT
-208 VLGAGSTDGRVLGA
+208 ALDAGSTTGKTLGSA
-222 SGTAT
+222 DATT
-227 YYYVSYA
+227 YYYA
-234 TDNLSF
+234 TGDLSF
-240 TNTTA
+240 TNTAA

-251 IRGTV
+251 IQGTV

-261 EGMTVTCAG
+261 EGKTVTCTGA
-270 TNASGLTGGGAG
+270 NASGLTGGGAG

-290 LYLIGGGTVNAT
+290 LYLVGGGTVNAT
-302 GGNAANGGNG
+302 GGKAANGGDG
-312 GNGDDAYLISDN
+312 GNGSNAECTYDES
-324 TILGGSGGSG
+324 ILGGSGGNG

-344 IGTRGGNGGN
+344 IGTRGGYGGN
-354 GGAGGQRTGTTG
+354 GGAGGQRNGYYG

-372 GVDGYGG
+372 GVDGNGG
-379 IAGGTAGHMGTVNK
+379 FAGGTAGHMGTVNK
-393 MGNITLNAQGGAAGS
+393 MGNTTLNAQGGAAGS
-408 NGTGGNRGLTAS
+408 NGTGGGRGLTAS

-478 YHAGAKGGKGGK
+478 YHAGAKGGKGGR
-490 NGNGTSAPEGTSIEL
+490 NGNGTSAPDGTSIEL
-505 TNPKYADIQGD
+505 TNPKYADIQGG
-516 GLRDSA
+516 GLRPNA
-522 SDYKDDAGWE
+522 SDYTDDSGWE

-546 GIPTRGGAAGSVLTA
+546 GIPTRGGAVGTVLTA

-585 ALALSETTDNTD
+585 ALALSETTDNTA

-602 NGCEADVTLTRTLQP
+602 NGCEADVTLTRTLQT

-640 SSTSLSEGVLT
+640 SSASLSEGVLT

-670 DATTNLAASAI
+670 NATTDLAASAI

-688 DAVPFTSTDV
+688 DAVPSTSADV
-698 DFIPTLGATTIAG
+698 DFIPTFGATTITG

-718 LSSGNTLLNPSAEN
+718 LSSGNTLLNPNAEN

-745 GAAAQANARAFVM
+745 GAAAQAKARAFVM
-758 NFGEG
+758 NFGDG
-763 ETTGI
+763 EATGI
-768 ISLKSDGTAYG
+768 ITVSAEQPATVRDGIY
-779 KEAVYTLDGRRLQG
+779 DLQG
-793 LPSAK
+793 RKIEGQPTQK
-798 GVYLINGKKV
+798 GIYIVNGKKTV

>member
-1 MRQKI
+1 MFFDDISGKNKMKKKL
-6 FLLFALLLALTT
+6 FSMLVLL
-18 QAWAA
+18 
-23 EGITCSAS
+23 C
-31 DVGKVLCTDGSIYDN
+31 
-46 VSAAEADGKTAVAM
+46 
-60 IAYLDT
+60 
-66 ENNKGM
+66 
-72 ALALADEGQMRWD
+72 
-85 TAISTCSAKNTSLA
+85 A
-99 VTGASWMLPSKAQW
+99 VTQGTWAQ
-113 GLIITAAGDYTALRD
+113 
-128 DFSSVG
+128 
-134 GTNMREGIYWS
+134 
-145 SSMQDD
+145 
-151 GSYAWAY
+151 
-158 SFYSGNLIG
+158 
-167 SYIPNEDYVRACLA
+167 
-181 FDFTASGMADEWD
+181 DEWAT
-194 VVYRQTQTKQSDWT
+194 VYKQTQTTEANWT
-208 VLGAGSTDGRVLGA
+208 ALSAGSTTGNTLGSA
-222 SGTAT
+222 GATT
-227 YYYVSYA
+227 YYYANS
-234 TDNLSF
+234 NLSF
-240 TNTTA
+240 TNTAA

-261 EGMTVTCAG
+261 EGKTVTCTGA
-270 TNASGLTGGGAG
+270 NASGLTGGGAG

-290 LYLIGGGTVNAT
+290 LYLVGGGTVNAT
-302 GGNAANGGNG
+302 GGKAANGGNG
-312 GNGDDAYLISDN
+312 GNGSNAECTYDVS
-324 TILGGSGGSG
+324 ILGGSGGNG

-354 GGAGGQRTGTTG
+354 GGAGGQRNGSYG

-372 GVDGYGG
+372 GVDGNGG
-379 IAGGTAGHMGTVNK
+379 IAGGTAGRMGTVNK
-393 MGNITLNAQGGAAGS
+393 MGNTILNAQGGAAGS
-408 NGTGGNRGLTAS
+408 NGTGGGRGLTAS

-469 LYSGTANGY
+469 WYSGTAFGY
-478 YHAGAKGGKGGK
+478 YHAGAKGGKGGT
-490 NGNGTSAPEGTSIEL
+490 NGNNIWAPEGTSIEL
-505 TNPKYADIQGD
+505 TNPKYADIQAG

-522 SDYKDDAGWE
+522 EDYDDDAGWE
-532 SGNAWHEGGDGGSC
+532 SVNAWHEGGEGGSC
-546 GIPTRGGAAGSVLTA
+546 GIPTRGGAVGTVMPA
-561 NGDGTWTIASMPAF
+561 NSDGTWTIASMPAF

-617 GGYNTFAVPF
+617 GDYDTFAVPF
-627 GMAIPSG
+627 DMAIPSG

-640 SSTSLSEGVLT
+640 SSASLSEGVLT
-651 LNFAAASSIE
+651 LNFDDASGIE

-688 DAVPFTSTDV
+688 DAVPSTSANV
-698 DFIPTLGATTIAG
+698 DFIPTLGATAITG

-718 LSSGNTLLNPSAEN
+718 LSSGNTLLNPDAEN

-745 GAAAQANARAFVM
+745 GEAAATKTSAFVM

-763 ETTGI
+763 EITGI
-768 ISLKSDGTAYG
+768 NSPKPDDTAYG
-779 KEAVYTLDGRRLQG
+779 KEAIYTLDGRKLQG
-793 LPSAK
+793 QPSAK
-798 GVYLINGKKV
+798 GVYIINGKKV

>member
-1 MRQKI
+1 MKMQKKL
-6 FLLFALLLALTT
+6 FSMLVLLCAIVQGT
-18 QAWAA
+18 WA
-23 EGITCSAS
+23 
-31 DVGKVLCTDGSIYDN
+31 
-46 VSAAEADGKTAVAM
+46 
-60 IAYLDT
+60 
-66 ENNKGM
+66 
-72 ALALADEGQMRWD
+72 Q
-85 TAISTCSAKNTSLA
+85 
-99 VTGASWMLPSKAQW
+99 
-113 GLIITAAGDYTALRD
+113 
-128 DFSSVG
+128 
-134 GTNMREGIYWS
+134 
-145 SSMQDD
+145 
-151 GSYAWAY
+151 
-158 SFYSGNLIG
+158 
-167 SYIPNEDYVRACLA
+167 
-181 FDFTASGMADEWD
+181 DEWAT
-194 VVYRQTQTKQSDWT
+194 VYKQTQTTEANWT
-208 VLGAGSTDGRVLGA
+208 ALDAGSTTGKTFGSA
-222 SGTAT
+222 NATT
-227 YYYVSYA
+227 YYYA
-234 TDNLSF
+234 TGDLSF

-245 GGSGLT
+245 GGSGLA
-251 IRGTV
+251 ILGTV

-261 EGMTVTCAG
+261 EGKTVTCTGA
-270 TNASGLTGGGAG
+270 NASGLTGGGAG

-302 GGNAANGGNG
+302 GGKAANGGNG
-312 GNGDDAYLISDN
+312 AGGSNAECTYDTS
-324 TILGGSGGSG
+324 ILGGSGGSG
-334 GNGGGGAGAG
+334 GIGGGGAGAG

-354 GGAGGQRTGTTG
+354 GGAGGQRNGSYG
-366 QETTQY
+366 QETTQK
-372 GVDGYGG
+372 GVDGNGG
-379 IAGGTAGHMGTVNK
+379 IAGGTAGRMGTVNK
-393 MGNITLNAQGGAAGS
+393 MGNTILNAQGGAAGS
-408 NGTGGNRGLTAS
+408 NGTGGGRGLTAS

-505 TNPKYADIQGD
+505 TNPKYADIQGG
-516 GLRDSA
+516 GLRPNA
-522 SDYKDDAGWE
+522 SDYTDDAGWE
-532 SGNAWHEGGDGGSC
+532 KGNAWHEGGDGGSC
-546 GIPTRGGAAGSVLTA
+546 GIPTRGGAAGTVLTA

-585 ALALSETTDNTD
+585 ALALSETADNTD

-640 SSTSLSEGVLT
+640 SSASLSEGVLT
-651 LNFAAASSIE
+651 LNFAAASSIA

-670 DATTNLAASAI
+670 NATTDLAASAI

-688 DAVPFTSTDV
+688 DAVPSTSAVV
-698 DFIPTLGATTIAG
+698 DFIPTFGATTITG

-718 LSSGNTLLNPSAEN
+718 LSSGNTLLNPNAEN

-745 GAAAQANARAFVM
+745 GEAAQAKARAFVM
-758 NFGEG
+758 NFGDG
-763 ETTGI
+763 EATGI
-768 ISLKSDGTAYG
+768 ITVSAEQPATVRDGIY
-779 KEAVYTLDGRRLQG
+779 DLQG
-793 LPSAK
+793 RKIEGQPTQK
-798 GVYLINGKKV
+798 GIYIVNGKKTV

>member
-1 MRQKI
+1 MKKK
-6 FLLFALLLALTT
+6 LLSMLVLL
-18 QAWAA
+18 
-23 EGITCSAS
+23 C
-31 DVGKVLCTDGSIYDN
+31 
-46 VSAAEADGKTAVAM
+46 
-60 IAYLDT
+60 
-66 ENNKGM
+66 
-72 ALALADEGQMRWD
+72 
-85 TAISTCSAKNTSLA
+85 A
-99 VTGASWMLPSKAQW
+99 VTQGTWAQ
-113 GLIITAAGDYTALRD
+113 D
-128 DFSSVG
+128 V
-134 GTNMREGIYWS
+134 
-145 SSMQDD
+145 
-151 GSYAWAY
+151 WA
-158 SFYSGNLIG
+158 
-167 SYIPNEDYVRACLA
+167 
-181 FDFTASGMADEWD
+181 T
-194 VVYRQTQTKQSDWT
+194 VYKQTQTTEANWT
-208 VLGAGSTDGRVLGA
+208 ALDAGSTTGKTLGSA
-222 SGTAT
+222 GNTT
-227 YYYVSYA
+227 YYYA
-234 TDNLSF
+234 TGDLSF

-261 EGMTVTCAG
+261 EGKTVTCTGA
-270 TNASGLTGGGAG
+270 NASGLTGGGAG

-290 LYLIGGGTVNAT
+290 LYLVGGGTVNAT
-302 GGNAANGGNG
+302 GGNAANGGDG
-312 GNGDDAYLISDN
+312 GNGYDAYLISNN

-344 IGTRGGNGGN
+344 IGTPGANGGN
-354 GGAGGQRTGTTG
+354 GGAGGQRNGTGG

-372 GVDGYGG
+372 GVDGNGG
-379 IAGGTAGHMGTVNK
+379 IAGGTAGSMGTVNK

-478 YHAGAKGGKGGK
+478 YHAGAKGGKGGR
-490 NGNGTSAPEGTSIEL
+490 NGDGTSALEGTSIEL

-516 GLRDSA
+516 GLRPSA
-522 SDYKDDAGWE
+522 SDYDDDDGWE
-532 SGNAWHEGGDGGSC
+532 TGNKWHEGGAGGSC
-546 GIPTRGGAAGSVLTA
+546 GIPTRGGAAGTVLTA

-585 ALALSETTDNTD
+585 ALALSETADNTD
-597 ALGEW
+597 ALAEW
-602 NGCEADVTLTRTLQP
+602 NGCEADVTLTRTLQT

-640 SSTSLSEGVLT
+640 SSASLSEGLLT
-651 LNFAAASSIE
+651 LNFANASSIV

-670 DATTNLAASAI
+670 NATTNLAASAI

-688 DAVPFTSTDV
+688 NAVPFTSADV
-698 DFIPTLGATTIAG
+698 DFIPTFGVTTITG
-711 DVEDILF
+711 NVEDILF
-718 LSSGNTLLNPSAEN
+718 LSSGNTLLKPNAEN

-745 GAAAQANARAFVM
+745 GAAAQAKARAFVM
-758 NFGEG
+758 NFGDG

-768 ISLKSDGTAYG
+768 ISLKADGTAYG

-793 LPSAK
+793 QPSAK
-798 GVYLINGKKV
+798 GVYIINGKKV